1 MKIQTSLSSVL
12 CLALLASPAIASAS
26 AAPQTPDSRG
36 KAAVGAHGKMVV
48 KDRGYLGV
56 YFENLSSRRR
66 AELGIQSQG
75 GAVIAAVDH
84 DAPAGKAGL
93 HRHDV
98 VLKLN
103 DKEVGS
109 AKDFQQMLAKMSP
122 GQAVVLDI
130 VRNGQPKEIH
140 AVLASRQVVERK
152 AWSQH
157 YTVPDP
163 RVEATVKKRFTDSA
177 PPEVGKTTIVD
188 NNGTTGDNRSLP
200 YTGVE
205 LETMSPQLAQYFGAK
220 ASGGLLA
227 RNIDPNSPGSRAG
240 LMAGDVICKADG
252 ASVDST
258 ASWHRILRENRNQ
271 PIRLS
276 ILRRR
281 QSRTILL
288 SLTN

>member
-12 CLALLASPAIASAS
+12 CLALLASPLIASAS
-26 AAPQTPDSRG
+26 GTPQTSDTRG
-36 KAAVGAHGKMVV
+36 KGAGGAHGKAIV

-66 AELGIQSQG
+66 ADLGIESKG

-93 HRHDV
+93 HRHDL

-103 DKEVGS
+103 GKEVGS
-109 AKDFQQMLAKMSP
+109 AKDFQQMLANMSP

-130 VRNGQPKEIH
+130 VRDGQPMEIH
-140 AVLASRQVVERK
+140 AVLASRQAVERN

-163 RVEATVKKRFTDSA
+163 RAEAIVKKRFPARVPLDA
-177 PPEVGKTTIVD
+177 GKTTIVD
-188 NNGTTGDNRSLP
+188 NGAKSENPTLP

-240 LMAGDVICKADG
+240 LKAGDVICKANG

-258 ASWHRILRENRNQ
+258 ASWHRILMENRNV

-281 QSRTILL
+281 QSRTLL
-288 SLTN
+288 LNLTN